1 MIINLRS
8 VNDRITIVLEFT
20 KSKNKGKKKQQNF
33 YIFSSISLNSE
44 DELLPKSKHLATEE
58 KVMNAFKNLNLD
70 ATTFDKNKKKC
81 DNFKFNFKDYE
92 NKFNLGN
99 FDDNEDDKDFSGI
112 LLSDELK
119 NTLKQSKETSDYELL
134 RKLSNKELVI

>member
-1 MIINLRS
+1 
-8 VNDRITIVLEFT
+8 
-20 KSKNKGKKKQQNF
+20 
-33 YIFSSISLNSE
+33 
-44 DELLPKSKHLATEE
+44 LATEE

-119 NTLKQSKETSDYELL
+119 NTLKQSKENSDYELL